1 MRKIFILTLLICSL
15 GASAQNLQN
24 LVNGL
29 RNRGT
34 NSGSST
40 ENTENTNNG
49 GALGALGDFINNT
62 IANNNFSVEELQ
74 GKWDYSSPAVS
85 FESANVLQGLG
96 GTAAATALE
105 GQLEPYYTR
114 LGFNHSSLEVDS
126 LNNFTLKLGA
136 IQLKGKVEKSEDDK
150 LVFNFNA
157 FNRIP
162 LGKVSAN
169 AKKAGNMLNITFD
182 ATKLIHILNQ
192 VAGRVNIGTLNTVTS
207 LLNSYDGVYIG
218 FKMRRH

>member
-1 MRKIFILTLLICSL
+1 MRKILFIILLTCTL
-15 GASAQNLQN
+15 GASAQGLQN

-29 RNRGT
+29 RNRGN
-34 NSGSST
+34 NSG
-40 ENTENTNNG
+40 ENTENTNGTG
-49 GALGALGDFINNT
+49 GLGALGDFINNT
-62 IANNNFSVEELQ
+62 LANNRFSVEDLQ
-74 GKWDYSSPAVS
+74 GKWDYTSPAVS
-85 FESANVLQGLG
+85 FESSNVLQGLG

-126 LNNFTLKLGA
+126 LNNFTLKLGI

-162 LGKVSAN
+162 LGKVTAN

-182 ATKLIHILNQ
+182 ATKLIHILTQ
-192 VAGRVNIGTLNTVTS
+192 VAGRVNIGTLNTLSSV
-207 LLNSYDGVYIG
+207 LNSYDGVYIG
-218 FKMRRH
+218 FKMNRH